1 MGDHVTDFMAF
12 DPNDGP
18 VIGIIAGEVSGDN
31 LGAGLMSELKK
42 LLPNAKFVGIGGP
55 RMLDQGLKGLYS
67 IEELSVMGLEVIS
80 KLFRILSIRHRIVDE
95 LKNHGISL
103 FIGIDAPDF
112 NLTVEERLKA
122 STATIPRVPLSAI
135 LWPIRSQSLR
145 LRK

>member
-95 LKNHGISL
+95 LKNHGIQGIRDPDGSL
-103 FIGIDAPDF
+103 CVSFSLGMEKETDF
-112 NLTVEERLKA
+112 QN
-122 STATIPRVPLSAI
+122 
-135 LWPIRSQSLR
+135 
-145 LRK
+145 